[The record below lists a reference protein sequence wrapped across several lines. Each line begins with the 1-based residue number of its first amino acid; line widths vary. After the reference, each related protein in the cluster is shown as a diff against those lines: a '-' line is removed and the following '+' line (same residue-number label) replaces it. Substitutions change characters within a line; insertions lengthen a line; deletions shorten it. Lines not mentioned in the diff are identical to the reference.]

1 MDGTSI
7 KLVEAQTKLSTYN
20 VRNFNKRQK
29 RLENKYLSAHNEKL
43 DFEDQKNREMQNLQQ
58 TLNDKEQQF
67 QKSVHNLDLSSDKI
81 KELKS
86 DKHKLQ
92 KRLCGCK
99 ISLSK
104 TKCVLITKHED
115 EIVHLKNEISKHN
128 KKITKLEQLNV
139 LLENDQIIAFQN
151 GKYVNEIRECIMSL
165 LIECNVSMN
174 KVNSVISIVL
184 KKITGVIP
192 QRLPSNA
199 WQ

>member
-1 MDGTSI
+1 M
-7 KLVEAQTKLSTYN
+7 TKNNNSKKVY
-20 VRNFNKRQK
+20 
-29 RLENKYLSAHNEKL
+29 
-43 DFEDQKNREMQNLQQ
+43 
-58 TLNDKEQQF
+58 
-67 QKSVHNLDLSSDKI
+67 KI

-92 KRLCGCK
+92 KRLCGFK

-128 KKITKLEQLNV
+128 KTITELEQLNV
-139 LLENDQIIAFQN
+139 LLENEQIITFQN

-165 LIECNVSMN
+165 LTECNVSMN

-184 KKITGVIP
+184 KKMTGVIP